1 MGGVKLKVFRKCGV
15 RIAGFTWGTVTPGDG
30 ANLSFRPAG
39 QLAGKVFCCR
49 SRAFHFI
56 IDSINNAFQVLLFG
70 PEEMLF

>member
-1 MGGVKLKVFRKCGV
+1 M
-15 RIAGFTWGTVTPGDG
+15 PGDG
-30 ANLSFRPAG
+30 VNLSFRPAG